1 VTIWFH
7 QIHRGEPFVRAWGQS
22 APAGRLFAHLAGV
35 PFRLMGWPAGT
46 GPNWQ
51 NHRFPGSASYVVEL
65 PRGALAPGLGGR
77 LNDALDPIGG
87 WEARVG
93 ED

>member
-1 VTIWFH
+1 M
-7 QIHRGEPFVRAWGQS
+7 R
-22 APAGRLFAHLAGV
+22 
-35 PFRLMGWPAGT
+35 WPAGT

-51 NHRFPGSASYVVEL
+51 NHRFPDSASYVVEL
-65 PRGALAPGLGGR
+65 PKGRLSPGLAGR
-77 LNDALDPIGG
+77 LNDALDRVGR